1 MNFKNIFSALLAVGV
16 LLVFACDNDDD
27 TTVNDCANCV
37 EGIDTSFI
45 NAAWT
50 YEAKF
55 LTVDGNQ
62 LHYIDEE
69 GEGDYT
75 FVFIHGLPTWSYL
88 WRNVMPH
95 LQKRGRIVAIDLIGH
110 GNSDKPDDMDY
121 TIGNIADLAVKQLDR
136 LDLGDNIILVVQDWG
151 GPVGFEYARQ
161 NPDRVKGMA
170 FFETLWAPVPSF
182 DVFPP
187 DFAQFQQF
195 IRTGEEGD
203 NTPGSSW
210 DQMVNQ
216 AFILEQL
223 VPDLIL
229 RDLSEEE
236 MNQYRTPYANVTD
249 RKVMWQL
256 PQEVPIGG
264 DPAEAQLFFEQLQ
277 AFMTTTQ
284 IPKYMPHG
292 DPGFNVS
299 DADYEFWTTL
309 MPNSTHEIVGS
320 GLHFLQE
327 DEPHKL
333 GIAIRNWVDGL

>member
-1 MNFKNIFSALLAVGV
+1 MNSKNILWALLA
-16 LLVFACDNDDD
+16 LCTISFIACEEEDGIIIQ
-27 TTVNDCANCV
+27 DCLTCV
-37 EGIDTSFI
+37 ENIDTSTI
-45 NAAWT
+45 AAAWN

-55 LTVDGNQ
+55 LNIDGNQ

-69 GEGDYT
+69 GDGDYT

-110 GNSDKPDDMDY
+110 GGSDKPDMDY
-121 TIGNIADLAVKQLDR
+121 TIGNITDLAVKQLDQ
-136 LDLGDNIILVVQDWG
+136 LGLGNNIILVVQDWG
-151 GPVGFEYARQ
+151 GPVGFEYARR
-161 NPDRVKGMA
+161 NPSRVKGMV

-187 DFAQFQQF
+187 DFADFQRF

-236 MNQYRTPYANVTD
+236 MNQNTAPYTKVAD
-249 RKVMWQL
+249 RKIMWKL

-264 DPAEAQLFFEQLQ
+264 NPAEAQIFFEQLQ
-277 AFMTTTQ
+277 AFMTTTP

-299 DADYEFWTTL
+299 DSDYEFWTSL
-309 MPNSTHEIVGS
+309 MPNSTNEVLGK